1 MIIHGLSASAVVLVI
16 SVAPC
21 HSNPQMVTLSPTK
34 LVNSRY
40 VYCIHQTRFFFKDE
54 QQVLINLLC
63 TLKICE
69 PVKKLT
75 KCRYF
80 RDITWTFINYPD
92 NTTQQV
98 MHCLCPKNS
107 VAYII
112 KRQAYQSD
120 QGVGYQYSF
129 ACSPQSVS
137 LYQVF
142 KITKPYF

>member
-1 MIIHGLSASAVVLVI
+1 L
-16 SVAPC
+16 
-21 HSNPQMVTLSPTK
+21 NEK
-34 LVNSRY
+34 
-40 VYCIHQTRFFFKDE
+40 QT
-54 QQVLINLLC
+54 
-63 TLKICE
+63 CE
-69 PVKKLT
+69 PVKKLP
-75 KCRYF
+75 KCRFF

-92 NTTQQV
+92 NSTQQI

-137 LYQVF
+137 HLHNLGLCGTRDHVTL
-142 KITKPYF
+142 TK